1 MDAIARGARV
11 TKPTVYAH
19 FGSKEGLFEAL
30 LRSALEQLIE
40 TPVSAVSTS
49 EQVEQALIDHAT
61 QQIDMMLDETVLGL
75 LRAASSE
82 GTRRP
87 EWAQQLIASLGT
99 SEFEIWLDTVRKQG
113 LLAFDSAAD
122 AVEQFWALIKGVL
135 FYPVVIGV
143 RAVPTPAER
152 RRVISG
158 SVRTFLA
165 AYAIEASER
174 IDDSVRS
181 DSPVGS
187 PFNHSH
193 TIEGLK

>member
-1 MDAIARGARV
+1 M
-11 TKPTVYAH
+11 
-19 FGSKEGLFEAL
+19 
-30 LRSALEQLIE
+30 
-40 TPVSAVSTS
+40 
-49 EQVEQALIDHAT
+49 
-61 QQIDMMLDETVLGL
+61 
-75 LRAASSE
+75 
-82 GTRRP
+82 
-87 EWAQQLIASLGT
+87 IASLGT

-165 AYAIEASER
+165 AYAIEASDR

-187 PFNHSH
+187 QFNHSH
-193 TIEGLK
+193 TIEGSK